1 MTRMMAPWICT
12 FVLAFAAYMALGVQ
26 RLPGGDSGELL
37 AEACLGGVAHPP
49 GYPLLLL
56 VLRLTKQLGTIF
68 APGVPFVVLA
78 NGLNAAFAAAAAACV
93 SHSVWLIADRQAPIA
108 AVFAGLLFA
117 SSELTIEYAVGLEVF
132 ALNNVLVGALH
143 ISFVRHFVEPPS
155 VANLVAGAFL
165 CGLGL
170 TNQHTII
177 LYEVPMIL
185 WVLFTSRPSV
195 AMLARLAAAFLL
207 GLAPYTSTLLAAQAP
222 RPGSWGDTST
232 IGGLLHHILRRE
244 YGTFKL
250 SPQTASTETVGER
263 MSFYLADAIQE
274 IGPLGVWLAALG
286 LLALLTVGLHRV
298 APHTKARPPT
308 SISRW
313 LGLAQLSCWAFY
325 LGVFNSLANLPL
337 ASPLPREVTRRFFLQ
352 PHLLLAVWSGVGV
365 AALELLA
372 GRGRVA
378 GDVSVVGRSLSLTV
392 AVAVLARRHLWA
404 ALDPA
409 LESLDLIR
417 AFGEHLLDGLPV
429 NAVLLS
435 YTDIQ
440 WNSVRYLQ
448 VCESQRSD
456 VQHLNLQVMAFPWFR
471 RQHAL
476 YPGISFPALR
486 PDVSSDRLSTGYA
499 AYLSE
504 FIQANSPRDA
514 PMFLDLHALDDA
526 TIRDNQLVFHGLQVL
541 PRGLVWEV
549 HYDPPAATQRW
560 RQFSTAHSP
569 SAVLARFEAL
579 VQEAAAPPIPVLKPG
594 RWEFA
599 ALSIAHDAVYQR
611 NLARLGYWLAHGQ
624 LTTLEELHAHVL
636 AFDAMQRELL
646 TVLRRANALGSNES
660 AALSYPLFAV
670 EKNALVSQQ
679 RFQLYLDALS
689 DVVVSVDAH
698 GHEIIDHTATT
709 MELRQLIAQRH
720 AFRDAAIRH
729 TQAFLPTLRAENDSD
744 ADAIQEVLTRL
755 LHHQSMQR
763 RTPKQQQQ
771 KKKRKRS
778 RKKTAA

>member
-1 MTRMMAPWICT
+1 MTRMVAPWKCT

-93 SHSVWLIADRQAPIA
+93 SHSVWLVADRQSPIA

-132 ALNNVLVGALH
+132 ALNNLLVGALH

-170 TNQHTII
+170 TNQHTIS
-177 LYEVPMIL
+177 
-185 WVLFTSRPSV
+185 T
-195 AMLARLAAAFLL
+195 FLL
-207 GLAPYTSTLLAAQAP
+207 GLAPYTSTLLAAQVP

-313 LGLAQLSCWAFY
+313 LGLAQLTCWAFY
-325 LGVFNSLANLPL
+325 VGVFNSLANLPL

-378 GDVSVVGRSLSLTV
+378 GEVSVVGRSLSLTV
-392 AVAVLARRHLWA
+392 AVAVLARRNLWA

-409 LESLDLIR
+409 LESPDLIR
-417 AFGEHLLDGLPV
+417 AFGEHLLDGLPA
-429 NAVLLS
+429 NALLLS

-486 PDVSSDRLSTGYA
+486 PDVSSDRLSSGYA
-499 AYLSE
+499 AYLSK

-569 SAVLARFEAL
+569 SAVLARFEEL
-579 VQEAAAPPIPVLKPG
+579 VQEAAAPSISVLKPG

-636 AFDAMQRELL
+636 AFNAMQRELL

-698 GHEIIDHTATT
+698 GHESIDHTATT

-755 LHHQSMQR
+755 LHPQSMQR
-763 RTPKQQQQ
+763 RAPKQQQQ

-778 RKKTAA
+778 RKKMAA